1 MRKLCAALIVFS
13 ILLSGCKSSTDATEI
28 PINTKQNTETE
39 VSKQENA
46 VPQFTPLDESEY
58 EGILKEM
65 IKLINQHAQYV
76 NAKDEEKFQELFDN
90 QDYGLPSFEV
100 LGLVVDEFQP
110 MKGNQG
116 LVSILLTIKPLEDNR
131 LIEEL
136 KFWYYIALNEEEG
149 KWKIMSID

>member
-1 MRKLCAALIVFS
+1 MKKLRAAIIIF
-13 ILLSGCKSSTDATEI
+13 IIFIIFLSGCRSATEI
-28 PINTKQNTETE
+28 PINMEQKTGTE
-39 VSKQENA
+39 VPDPEYA

-58 EGILKEM
+58 EGIQKEM
-65 IKLINQHAQYV
+65 IKLINQHVQYV
-76 NAKDEEKFQELFDN
+76 NAKDEEKFKELFDN

-116 LVSILLTIKPLEDNR
+116 LVSILLTIKPLEGNR